1 MTVTHEDTRGAIFI
15 DPLAYADQET
25 WHAVAADLRAD
36 APVLRVEAEGYT
48 PFWAV
53 TRYED
58 VFDVSRHNDRFL
70 NTRNSVL
77 GPDMQF
83 EMLGTLGIEPKTL
96 IHMDGVEHREHRA
109 VANTWF
115 RPRAVSQRQAA
126 IDAIAEHFVDRFR
139 ELGGRCDFAQDIAVP
154 YTLRVIMSIFGV
166 PPEDEPTMLRLTQG
180 LFGAADPEYLGDL
193 SDPFTMIT
201 DTIQEFEEYFAHL
214 ASDRRAHPT
223 DDLATVIANGTVGGC
238 PMDRDATLWYFT
250 IVATAGHDT
259 TSFALS
265 GGLEALLRHPDQVRL
280 LQDDP
285 ALVVNA
291 TDEMIRWTSPVRH

>member
-1 MTVTHEDTRGAIFI
+1 MPTKRHGTPWPPTCGTH
-15 DPLAYADQET
+15 
-25 WHAVAADLRAD
+25 
-36 APVLRVEAEGYT
+36 APVLRVEADGYT

-53 TRYED
+53 TRYDD
-58 VFDVSRHNDRFL
+58 VFEVSRDNDRFV

-96 IHMDGVEHREHRA
+96 IHMDGAEHREHRG
-109 VANTWF
+109 VANDWF

-126 IDAIAEHFVDRFR
+126 IDAIADQFVDKFR

-166 PPEDEPTMLRLTQG
+166 PAEDEPTMLRLTQG

-193 SDPFTMIT
+193 SDPFAMIT
-201 DTIQEFEEYFAHL
+201 DTIGEFEEYFAAPGRRSACPSRPTTWPPSSPT
-214 ASDRRAHPT
+214 AS
-223 DDLATVIANGTVGGC
+223 VGGC
-238 PMDRDATLWYFT
+238 PMDRHATIWYFT

-265 GGLEALLRHPDQVRL
+265 GGLEALIRHPDQVAAAPGRSRRSS
-280 LQDDP
+280 P
-285 ALVVNA
+285 
-291 TDEMIRWTSPVRH
+291 TRWTR